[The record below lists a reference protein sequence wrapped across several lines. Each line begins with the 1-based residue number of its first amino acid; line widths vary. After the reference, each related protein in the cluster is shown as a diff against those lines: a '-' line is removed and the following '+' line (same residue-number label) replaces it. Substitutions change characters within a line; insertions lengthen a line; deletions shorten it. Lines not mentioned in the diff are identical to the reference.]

1 MSQEVKPKE
10 NADFPNIDLLV
21 EKLTNGV
28 AHFVFENSKGEAR
41 VAFGTTNPE
50 IVPILTR
57 TSQEALQSAINL
69 GVEGDMPQAVASFA
83 NHVAHKV
90 EAAKKPKREYTR
102 SDETIS
108 YFDIEKQAWRS
119 CRVDSIL
126 TVFV

>member
-1 MSQEVKPKE
+1 MSQEVEAKE
-10 NADFPNIDLLV
+10 NADFPNIELLV

-28 AHFVFENSKGEAR
+28 AHFVFEKGDGTVR
-41 VAFGTTNPE
+41 HAFGTTNGE

-57 TSQEALQSAINL
+57 TSQESLQGAIDC
-69 GVEGDMPQAVASFA
+69 GVQGDMPQAVALFA
-83 NHVAHKV
+83 KHVMQKV

-119 CRVDSIL
+119 CRVDAIL
-126 TVFV
+126 TVFG